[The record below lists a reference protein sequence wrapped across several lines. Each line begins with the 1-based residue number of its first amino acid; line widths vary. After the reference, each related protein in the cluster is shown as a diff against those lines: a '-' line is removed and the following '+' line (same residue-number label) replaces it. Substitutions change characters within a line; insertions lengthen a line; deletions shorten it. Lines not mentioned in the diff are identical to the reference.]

1 LRQLGSDQDCQ
12 RLVDFGTTLIEHLK
26 IYNFNKNDK
35 KIGLLCPYLILIIL
49 ILLGS
54 GFLFGSYAQA
64 IPGKGTPSVS
74 AGLNSPSRQI
84 NSSGT
89 SVSKQRDQHPS
100 KDDSKRGYP
109 IYSYV
114 NKKVAGFL
122 GKWVNQP
129 VFYDITWYHL
139 FFCLFLLILVF
150 LCERLLHALNRV
162 LVSSVARPGISLNWL
177 EILGLSLIRPLSLLV
192 WIFGGYGA
200 FYPILIHYPLVKD
213 IALRIAGAVG
223 IIAIIWLIFRF
234 MGLLDLRLR
243 DRAATT
249 GSTADSLLASLVSA
263 SRWALPLLIGI
274 ILIRLAFSF
283 LSLPSGFLPILNYVW
298 GIAIIASIAWLII
311 RATDIPVVLIT
322 SHYNIKAKD
331 NLEARKIHTQIRFF
345 GKLIKIT
352 VIVLALAFMLMMF
365 PAVRHFGVSILA
377 SAGVMGIIAG
387 LAAQRSIANI
397 LVGIQITI
405 TQPFRVDDV
414 VVIEGEWGWIEE
426 ITATYVVVRIWDL
439 RRLIIPIVYFTEKSF
454 QNWTRTSANI
464 LGTVY
469 LYVDY
474 SMPVEVIRRELHR
487 ILKNSDSWDGQAW
500 GLQVTDTTEHTIQLR
515 ALMSAAD
522 SPTAWNLRCEV
533 REKLIGYLQEN
544 YPTALPKIR
553 GELKEPEPK

>member
-1 LRQLGSDQDCQ
+1 
-12 RLVDFGTTLIEHLK
+12 
-26 IYNFNKNDK
+26 
-35 KIGLLCPYLILIIL
+35 
-49 ILLGS
+49 
-54 GFLFGSYAQA
+54 
-64 IPGKGTPSVS
+64 
-74 AGLNSPSRQI
+74 
-84 NSSGT
+84 
-89 SVSKQRDQHPS
+89 
-100 KDDSKRGYP
+100 
-109 IYSYV
+109 
-114 NKKVAGFL
+114 
-122 GKWVNQP
+122 
-129 VFYDITWYHL
+129 
-139 FFCLFLLILVF
+139 
-150 LCERLLHALNRV
+150 
-162 LVSSVARPGISLNWL
+162 L

-553 GELKEPEPK
+553 GELKEPDPK